1 MASKAFPNGLSD
13 LGRILHVHLTEV
25 WIRFLLAIVGLV
37 LAFSAAL
44 FSTVSRESGNIWATL
59 ILASAAL
66 LLATIVGITTVPYL
80 ARRVVA
86 ARIRDAFHYDVTRA
100 GMIYIVITMLIG
112 IAALNTGNNLL
123 YIVVAAMLAAILVS
137 GIASAMV
144 LRELELE
151 ILLPE
156 HVFAERVVIGRIR
169 LRNTHRWLPSFSL
182 RVTAAKPAKA
192 RRWVWERY
200 QFGVPPNRPADRQW
214 FHMPDRRL
222 RRAPLEA
229 AKPSIFEESAYFP
242 FIPARGESTAEVEM
256 RFARRGRYQDS
267 GFGIATRFPFAFL
280 TKTRRMPL
288 SRELIVYPP
297 VQPTDEFF
305 EVLPMITGEF
315 ESFVRGRGHDLYR
328 IREYMP
334 EDSARFVDWKA
345 SAKSGSLKLR
355 EFSREDERKLRI
367 IFDNPKPGVVSEQAY
382 EQSVTL
388 GSSLAWHF
396 SSMQTDM
403 KFLAHGLQTTDLYL
417 FLRYLALVEPGES
430 ASVLENLTISDD
442 YNLILTTRARGTIPT
457 ALWSCSYFLFIGESG
472 TVERKRAVQQKSTSL
487 HPTQK

>member
-1 MASKAFPNGLSD
+1 
-13 LGRILHVHLTEV
+13 
-25 WIRFLLAIVGLV
+25 
-37 LAFSAAL
+37 
-44 FSTVSRESGNIWATL
+44 
-59 ILASAAL
+59 
-66 LLATIVGITTVPYL
+66 
-80 ARRVVA
+80 
-86 ARIRDAFHYDVTRA
+86 
-100 GMIYIVITMLIG
+100 
-112 IAALNTGNNLL
+112 
-123 YIVVAAMLAAILVS
+123 
-137 GIASAMV
+137 
-144 LRELELE
+144 
-151 ILLPE
+151 
-156 HVFAERVVIGRIR
+156 
-169 LRNTHRWLPSFSL
+169 
-182 RVTAAKPAKA
+182 
-192 RRWVWERY
+192 
-200 QFGVPPNRPADRQW
+200 
-214 FHMPDRRL
+214 MPDRRL